1 MKNEA
6 RIKDIHQIVRKTQS
20 LAQLA
25 AARIEGSQGVS
36 TSHICSH
43 HRTGMEGE
51 APKSLQRDIVSVG
64 KTLKQLR
71 FMEKRIITMRL
82 ASVVRQFVEENDDR
96 SSPPWKFGEEE
107 LSSVLSI

>member
-1 MKNEA
+1 MRVA
-6 RIKDIHQIVRKTQS
+6 REHLQAI
-20 LAQLA
+20 LALT
-25 AARIEGSQGVS
+25 IELVWKEKLL
-36 TSHICSH
+36 SHC
-43 HRTGMEGE
+43 R
-51 APKSLQRDIVSVG
+51 RDIVSVG